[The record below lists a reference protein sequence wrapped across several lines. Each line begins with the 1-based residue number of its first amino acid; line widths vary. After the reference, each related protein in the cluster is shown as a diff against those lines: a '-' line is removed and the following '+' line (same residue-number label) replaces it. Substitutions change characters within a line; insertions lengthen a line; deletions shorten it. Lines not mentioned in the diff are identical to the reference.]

1 MREPDLSRFIV
12 VLSRAEE
19 AGNVGSVCR
28 AMKTMGLTRLRLAG
42 CPAYDEERIR
52 TMSVH
57 AFDLYEAAERFPD
70 LPGALADTVLSAGF
84 TRRRGERRKD
94 VSQALPDFARWLLGS
109 GARGEAGRAEKEAL
123 DRRTRAPGA
132 PGAADGGKVAL
143 VFGNERT
150 GLTVEEL
157 GACSRAVHI
166 PSSEAFPSLNLAM
179 AVQLAAWEIREA
191 AFRAAEGRDGGFGQE
206 AEDQEV
212 PAGEPGAAGGLAGP
226 AGAPEEAAPD
236 CLPGAGGYLPAT
248 RSEVEAAVGRVA
260 TRLGELG
267 FFRLNQGEELRTFLR
282 DTAERA
288 GLSPGELRYLES
300 IFHKAASLAKQ
311 GGPKKG

>member
-28 AMKTMGLTRLRLAG
+28 AMKTMGLTRLRLAD

-57 AFDLYEAAERFPD
+57 AYDVYETAERFPD
-70 LPGALADTVLSAGF
+70 LSGALADTVLSAGF

-94 VSQALPDFARWLLGS
+94 VSQALPDFARWVLGLD
-109 GARGEAGRAEKEAL
+109 ALQEAGRAKVEPA
-123 DRRTRAPGA
+123 DRRTRTIGV
-132 PGAADGGKVAL
+132 PGAAAGGAVAL

-157 GACSRAVHI
+157 AACSRAVHI

-179 AVQLAAWEIREA
+179 AVQLAAWEVREA
-191 AFRAAEGRDGGFGQE
+191 AFRAAGGPDGPSG
-206 AEDQEV
+206 
-212 PAGEPGAAGGLAGP
+212 GE
-226 AGAPEEAAPD
+226 APEDAAPD

-248 RSEVEAAVGRVA
+248 RTEAEAAVDRVA

-300 IFHKAASLAKQ
+300 IFHKAASLARQ
-311 GGPKKG
+311 GGPKKA